1 MKFSKNVAPE
11 HNTPPTGTCVY
22 SEVHAWLLR
31 YWAAPSHILLMMHI
45 TRMTGRRL
53 TGFRGLLDMAAAAAL
68 VCIAALSSSEL
79 ATVTPVT
86 ITVLSYR
93 H

>member
-1 MKFSKNVAPE
+1 
-11 HNTPPTGTCVY
+11 
-22 SEVHAWLLR
+22 
-31 YWAAPSHILLMMHI
+31 MMHI
-45 TRMTGRRL
+45 TRLTGRRL

-79 ATVTPVT
+79 ATVTPVP